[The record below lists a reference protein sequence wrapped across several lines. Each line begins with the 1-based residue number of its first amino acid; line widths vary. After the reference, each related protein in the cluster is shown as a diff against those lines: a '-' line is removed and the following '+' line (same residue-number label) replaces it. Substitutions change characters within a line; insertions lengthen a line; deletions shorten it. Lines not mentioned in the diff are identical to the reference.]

1 MLIPLGH
8 EQTSVRRL
16 PWITFSIMGLCVIVF
31 VLMAPG
37 EHRSE
42 MVSFLRLQQS
52 LSYFTLHPYLEMEP
66 RFRTIFVNQM
76 GEDQAALFAEHM
88 RRNGPRPPEDPALL
102 EYEQDR
108 FDAYVGAY
116 FAGLDNSLLSRFGL
130 VPARFS
136 ASDLVTYQFLHAGWL
151 HLMFNLLMLF
161 VVGPFVEDVWGRP
174 IFTAFYLAAGAFAGF
189 MFAIRYPE
197 LELPLVGASGAIAG
211 VMGAFLVRYFSSK
224 IRFFLWLGVPIGPF
238 GAPAWII
245 FPLWF
250 AIQLFSAQSLDQQ
263 LPDGAGV
270 AFWAHVWGFIFGV
283 ACAAAMAQLKVEQRF
298 LNQAIESKVTM
309 LDNRVVDDAIR
320 QARTGDFDSAVTA
333 LHNELEEHPD
343 NVDAAIALWNLC
355 TANGDASPAGPAMA
369 AVLEEAVR
377 KGDTGLILA
386 HWDDILVHLPTIDID
401 PLLATRIAEILDS
414 EQRVVS
420 AVETLEL
427 GYARTTEDTSI
438 AVLLRMAKLALLL
451 WAPSTVEIVQTALK
465 HPELPSDARPEL
477 EVALW
482 GLSREGSDVGD
493 DRQPKAAVAAVSTAE
508 AIEDIHRSLYVTV
521 CVPMALDG
529 RVLTVDVAGILQQID
544 LDMLEAVAV
553 AIVAREHAKSV
564 ALMDLLLDLPGV
576 KKVGVRGYRIF
587 ADTFDPRAFFASDD
601 LLSAF
606 RSMVA
611 HVLDVSLATPLP
623 DKESARGE
631 PFKSFRSLADYERRV
646 LGVTE

>member
-16 PWITFSIMGLCVIVF
+16 PWVTFTIMGLCVAIF

-42 MVSFLRLQQS
+42 MVSFLRLQQA

-66 RFRTIFVNQM
+66 RFRSVFVNQL
-76 GEDQAALFAEHM
+76 GEDQATLFAEHM
-88 RRNGPRPPEDPALL
+88 RRAGPTPPEDPERLKD
-102 EYEQDR
+102 QQRR

-116 FAGLDNSLLSRFGL
+116 FAGIDNSALGRLGL
-130 VPARFS
+130 VPARFE
-136 ASDLVTYQFLHAGWL
+136 ASDLVTYQFVHAGWL
-151 HLMFNLLMLF
+151 HLIFNLLMLF

-174 IFTAFYLAAGAFAGF
+174 IFSAFYLAAGAFAGI
-189 MFAIRYPE
+189 MFAIRYPA

-211 VMGAFLVRYFSSK
+211 VMGAFLVRYFNSK

-245 FPLWF
+245 FPMWF

-298 LNQAIESKVTM
+298 LHHAIESKVTM
-309 LDNRVVDDAIR
+309 LDNTVVDEAIHR
-320 QARTGDFDSAVTA
+320 ARSGDYESAITT
-333 LHNELEEHPD
+333 LQNELAEHPE
-343 NVDAAIALWNLC
+343 NVDAAIALWNLSS
-355 TANGDASPAGPAMA
+355 ARGDASVAGPAMA
-369 AVLEEAVR
+369 KVIEEAVR
-377 KGDTGLILA
+377 KGDNGLILA
-386 HWDDILVHLPTIDID
+386 HWDDVLLNHPEIDIE

-427 GYARTTEDTSI
+427 GYARTGGETSI
-438 AVLLRMAKLALLL
+438 AVLLRMSKLALLL
-451 WAPSTVEIVQTALK
+451 WAPSAAEIVQTALN

-482 GLSREGSDVGD
+482 GLARGVSDGD
-493 DRQPKAAVAAVSTAE
+493 GGRQEMSAPFETAPVE
-508 AIEDIHRSLYVTV
+508 PVTDDQRSLYVTV

-529 RVLTVDVAGILQQID
+529 AILTVDIAGFIQQID

-553 AIVAREHAKSV
+553 AIVARENAKSV

-576 KKVGVRGYRIF
+576 KKDGVRTYRVF
-587 ADTFDPRAFFASDD
+587 ADTFDPRVFFASDD

-606 RSMVA
+606 RLMVA

-623 DKESARGE
+623 DRETARGE
-631 PFKSFRSLADYERRV
+631 PFKSFKSLADYERRV
-646 LGVTE
+646 LAVTD

>member
-16 PWITFSIMGLCVIVF
+16 PWVTFGIMGLCVVVF

-42 MVSFLRLQQS
+42 MVSFLRLQQC
-52 LSYFTLHPYLEMEP
+52 LSYFTVHPYLEMEP
-66 RFRTIFVNQM
+66 RFRSVFASQM
-76 GEDQAALFAEHM
+76 GEDQAAMFAEHM
-88 RRNGPRPPEDPALL
+88 RRNGPQPPEDPERLQF
-102 EYEQDR
+102 EQNR
-108 FDAYVGAY
+108 FDAYVNAY
-116 FAGLDNSLLSRFGL
+116 FTGVENSLLSRLGL

-151 HLMFNLLMLF
+151 HLFFNLLMLF

-174 IFTAFYLAAGAFAGF
+174 IFAAFYLAAGAFAGV
-189 MFAIRYPE
+189 MFTIRYPN

-211 VMGAFLVRYFSSK
+211 VMGAFLVRYFNSK
-224 IRFFLWLGVPIGPF
+224 IRFFVWLGVPIGPF

-263 LPDGAGV
+263 LPDGSGV

-283 ACAAAMAQLKVEQRF
+283 AFAAGMAQLKIEQRF
-298 LNQAIESKVTM
+298 LHHAIESKVTM
-309 LDNRVVDDAIR
+309 LDNRVVDEAIN
-320 QARTGDFDSAVTA
+320 QARTGDFESGIRA
-333 LHNELEEHPD
+333 LQSELEEHPD

-355 TANGDASPAGPAMA
+355 TAAGDASPAGPAMA
-369 AVLEEAVR
+369 EVIEDAVR
-377 KGDTGLILA
+377 KGDNGLILA
-386 HWDDILVHLPTIDID
+386 HWDDILEHHPDIEIE
-401 PLLATRIAEILDS
+401 PLLATRIAEILDN

-427 GYARTTEDTSI
+427 GYARTTEETPI
-438 AVLLRMAKLALLL
+438 GVLLRMAKLGLLL
-451 WAPSTVEIVQTALK
+451 WTPSAAEIVQTALK

-482 GLSREGSDVGD
+482 GLAREASYGGE
-493 DRQPKAAVAAVSTAE
+493 DRQERAAVVEISSDKSTE
-508 AIEDIHRSLYVTV
+508 VLQPSPYVTV
-521 CVPMALDG
+521 CIPMALNG
-529 RVLTVDVAGILQQID
+529 AVLTVDVAGILQQID
-544 LDMLEAVAV
+544 LDMLQAVAV
-553 AIVAREHAKSV
+553 AIVARKNAKSV
-564 ALMDLLLDLPGV
+564 ALMDLLLDLPGR
-576 KKVGVRGYRIF
+576 KKDGVRAYRVF
-587 ADTFDPRAFFASDD
+587 ADSFDPRTFFANDD

-631 PFKSFRSLADYERRV
+631 PFKSFKSLADYERRV
-646 LGVTE
+646 LGITD